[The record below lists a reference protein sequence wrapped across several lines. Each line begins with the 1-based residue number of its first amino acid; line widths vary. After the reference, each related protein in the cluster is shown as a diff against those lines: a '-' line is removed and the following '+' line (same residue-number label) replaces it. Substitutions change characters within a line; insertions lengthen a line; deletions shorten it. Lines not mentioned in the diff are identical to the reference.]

1 VIANLELWKTKVQGS
16 AFELGPAFR
25 ISYAT
30 KTSDLEDA
38 CKRIQRF
45 CGNLR

>member
-1 VIANLELWKTKVQGS
+1 MVQDS
-16 AFELGPAFR
+16 AVGLGPAFR

-38 CKRIQRF
+38 CMRIQRF
-45 CGNLR
+45 YGNLG